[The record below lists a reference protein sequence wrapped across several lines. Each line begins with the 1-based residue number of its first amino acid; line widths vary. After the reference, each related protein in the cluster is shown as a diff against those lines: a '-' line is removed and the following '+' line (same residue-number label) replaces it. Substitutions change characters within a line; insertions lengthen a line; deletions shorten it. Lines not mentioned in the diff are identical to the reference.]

1 MLQPSPLSPYPQLI
15 RTPDPAIATFLH
27 DKWAFFAV
35 SHVKCPIQLPT
46 HWLSSSSHK
55 QPHLLLP
62 HSRVIYAE
70 SEKTNAKNYIYLKSY
85 RKFFAEETPDTIQR
99 ATILPTIKLPS
110 SWHEIYDKKAHS
122 NKTNAK
128 EKLWFFCVQLM
139 GEDVNRGSVFCGS
152 RWDQSVGETVR
163 AEIGRMARLDGGKKS
178 GQSQPRNLSLVTKWC
193 KG

>member
-70 SEKTNAKNYIYLKSY
+70 SEKANAKNYIYLKSY

-128 EKLWFFCVQLM
+128 EKLWFFFVFSLWERM
-139 GEDVNRGSVFCGS
+139 SIEDPYFVVRDEIS
-152 RWDQSVGETVR
+152 QSVKQCEQKL
-163 AEIGRMARLDGGKKS
+163 AEWRVLMEVKNRDKVS
-178 GQSQPRNLSLVTKWC
+178 HVTC
-193 KG
+193 L

>member
-128 EKLWFFCVQLM
+128 EKLWFFLCSAY
-139 GEDVNRGSVFCGS
+139 GRGCQSRIRILWFEMRSVS
-152 RWDQSVGETVR
+152 RWNS
-163 AEIGRMARLDGGKKS
+163 AS
-178 GQSQPRNLSLVTKWC
+178 RNWQNGASWWR
-193 KG
+193 